1 MTEQSDGHR
10 LPAPDSA
17 AVPGPPPSAS
27 GPEPEAAHWP
37 RRYRVRHRTGYTYG
51 MTVSD
56 AYSVACLLPRTRPT
70 QRVVE
75 RRLAVEPDPNEY
87 DERRDVFGNHVSQ
100 VGIHRPHDS
109 FVIEATS
116 VVEVDRPVRPTS
128 DLSWEEVSLLAA
140 RLSGPAAVAVG
151 PYRALTTSTSPVDR
165 IDLLDDLAHSV
176 FTPGRNIVDAVE
188 ALTRT
193 IFTDWAFDPTAT
205 DWATPIDTVLADRRG
220 VCQDFAHLAI
230 AAFRRIGLA
239 ASYVSGYIETEPPPG
254 EEKSIGA
261 DASHAWCSVWI
272 PDASTRPDI
281 ETVGDAGPDD
291 GARQRRWFDLDPTNN
306 QFPPN
311 RHVSVAWGR
320 DYTDVAPLRGV
331 VIGPSSQQQLDVAVD
346 VERLSWSP

>member
-1 MTEQSDGHR
+1 MTDQPPSTGFPEPHGDALIGQDPSPGR
-10 LPAPDSA
+10 PAPDA
-17 AVPGPPPSAS
+17 PQ
-27 GPEPEAAHWP
+27 WT

-75 RRLAVEPDPNEY
+75 RRINVEPEPNEY

-100 VGIHRPHDS
+100 VGIHRPHDA
-109 FVIEATS
+109 FMIESTS
-116 VVEVDRPVRPTS
+116 IVEVDQPVRPSS

-140 RLSGPAAVAVG
+140 RLEGAAAIAVG

-188 ALTRT
+188 ALTHR
-193 IFTDWAFDPTAT
+193 IFTDWTFDPTAT
-205 DWATPIDTVLADRRG
+205 DWATPIDAVLSDRRG

-239 ASYVSGYIETEPPPG
+239 ASYVSGYIETDPPPG

-272 PDASTRPDI
+272 PDASTRPEPEPDLEI
-281 ETVGDAGPDD
+281 DGDE

-346 VERLSWSP
+346 VERLS